1 MSILQPT
8 NPIRILTL
16 PGGRDI
22 ALNLRRSARARHIL
36 IRIDDASGSVEL
48 VLPRHAALGKALA
61 FAHSCADWIETR
73 LQALPPAIAF
83 RHGAVLPLLGESLTL
98 IKPLNGAKRLRRIGG
113 ELVVPG
119 DEAVFAGR
127 VRRWLIAEARREIG
141 ARAERLAQRVER
153 PIHRL
158 TIRDPATRWGSCSAA
173 GALSF
178 SWRLILAPPAVLDY
192 VVAHEIAHLRE
203 LNHSWRF
210 WALVEDLA
218 GEHQAERAWLRKNG
232 ARLRRYG

>member
-48 VLPRHAALGKALA
+48 VLPRRAALGKALA

-73 LQALPPAIAF
+73 LQALPPTIAF

-158 TIRDPATRWGSCSAA
+158 TIRDPATRWGSCS
-173 GALSF
+173 GNGNLNF
-178 SWRLILAPPAVLDY
+178 SWRLILAPENVLDY
-192 VVAHEIAHLRE
+192 VVAHEIAHLAE
-203 LNHSWRF
+203 MNHGHRF
-210 WALVEDLA
+210 WGHVGRLCAEP
-218 GEHQAERAWLRKNG
+218 QAARAWLRSRG
-232 ARLRRYG
+232 ASLHRFG